1 MGKEFNC
8 IVYLFPFTRCVVLY
22 QLENVAP
29 LSAQQSQWHDPL
41 QGVAKLSQTQLPRI
55 DEYKWDSFSSLHA
68 PLAEGL
74 LKCRKVEWNLVACEH
89 MCFEHF
95 PIFLWDHGNCF
106 NVQVCHW
113 GFELAK
119 RPIKKPTEQIWRLT
133 ANKKFISNHICCCP
147 RSMLIAMVTV
157 TMTKNTKCQARCN
170 FDNTTNWTETQAR
183 IP

>member
-1 MGKEFNC
+1 
-8 IVYLFPFTRCVVLY
+8 
-22 QLENVAP
+22 
-29 LSAQQSQWHDPL
+29 
-41 QGVAKLSQTQLPRI
+41 
-55 DEYKWDSFSSLHA
+55 
-68 PLAEGL
+68 
-74 LKCRKVEWNLVACEH
+74 

-95 PIFLWDHGNCF
+95 PIFLWNHGNCF

-157 TMTKNTKCQARCN
+157 TMTKNTKCQARCTLRQN
-170 FDNTTNWTETQAR
+170 DNTTNWTETQAR

>member
-8 IVYLFPFTRCVVLY
+8 IVYLSPFTRCVVLY

-29 LSAQQSQWHDPL
+29 LSAQQNQWHDPL
-41 QGVAKLSQTQLPRI
+41 QGVAKLPQTQLPRI

-95 PIFLWDHGNCF
+95 PIFLWDHGNCLYQCPSLPLGVWF
-106 NVQVCHW
+106 GQTSNQKTYGTNLAVDCKQKVYIESYMLLPQEYANCH
-113 GFELAK
+113 GNGNND
-119 RPIKKPTEQIWRLT
+119 KKHQMSG
-133 ANKKFISNHICCCP
+133 K
-147 RSMLIAMVTV
+147 V
-157 TMTKNTKCQARCN
+157 
-170 FDNTTNWTETQAR
+170 
-183 IP
+183 